1 MSLTDDWK
9 NKKLKTGQRFF
20 ISINGC
26 NAEPATI
33 DIDKDFV
40 DMEGL
45 PVNPYTNEI
54 QVLAPCDYDHFVE
67 LTEKVKTLSLENE
80 RLERELR
87 QKVDYIHEILEIKDI
102 YKNLLKE
109 CKPYIKKEMET
120 IKGAGFCNCD
130 WAWKTSD
137 LLTRIKATIGES
149 EGRC

>member
-1 MSLTDDWK
+1 MSLTEDWR

-20 ISINGC
+20 ISINGY

-33 DIDKDFV
+33 DIDGDFV

-80 RLERELR
+80 RLLNLKHIDFEKVQKIVKLR
-87 QKVDYIHEILEIKDI
+87 M
-102 YKNLLKE
+102 LLKE
-109 CKPYIKKEMET
+109 CKPYIQKEMET

-149 EGRC
+149 EGKC